1 MIIKLSERYRYNKEK
16 KDLKTCFI
24 GFSDV
29 EYFEIDLLKEV
40 LELENN
46 QQFMKIWK
54 EEGSKEYCKYKYC
67 LSLHNIPSVEPHG
80 MYRINDYENSSWT
93 DERSIYPHKMI
104 FIRTDNGCLL
114 LDKRRWDIEILNND
128 NILIEKLS

>member
-1 MIIKLSERYRYNKEK
+1 MIIKLSERYHYDREN

-54 EEGSKEYCKYKYC
+54 EEGSKNYCKYKYC

-80 MYRINDYENSSWT
+80 MYRINDYEDARWI
-93 DERSIYPHKMI
+93 DEEHMPCKMI
-104 FIRTDNGCLL
+104 FMRTDNVCLL

-128 NILIEKLS
+128 NILIEKIS